1 MYSYTFSKD
10 DTDKVT
16 QKTQDYSNMLDDFK
30 KIDDKYNLTTDSVT
44 FEKQTFT
51 KPSDEEIQKQAQNS
65 LENYKNTSLE
75 NIDKEYKEKSAYLQ
89 SQIEDAQ
96 SSANK
101 QKEETKDLYSQLKQD
116 ASNDATKRGLA
127 RSSIV
132 INILD
137 AFDQGMIDEIN
148 KINEEISTKVESLN
162 NQKELLSE
170 QRQSALNAFDISYAV
185 ELSTKIDE
193 INAELLEQEQ
203 KVIEYNN
210 KIAEK
215 EAEYEQQRNQDTL
228 DRAEFIEK
236 YGEDALLDLK
246 QSEKYNIAL
255 AYLSTLSKEDALS
268 ELETNKTYSSELGP
282 KYFNRLKV
290 LINDRE

>member
-101 QKEETKDLYSQLKQD
+101 QKEETKDLYSQ
-116 ASNDATKRGLA
+116 
-127 RSSIV
+127 
-132 INILD
+132 
-137 AFDQGMIDEIN
+137 
-148 KINEEISTKVESLN
+148 
-162 NQKELLSE
+162 QKEDLQGLQLS
-170 QRQSALNAFDISYAV
+170 
-185 ELSTKIDE
+185 
-193 INAELLEQEQ
+193 
-203 KVIEYNN
+203 
-210 KIAEK
+210 
-215 EAEYEQQRNQDTL
+215 
-228 DRAEFIEK
+228 
-236 YGEDALLDLK
+236 
-246 QSEKYNIAL
+246 
-255 AYLSTLSKEDALS
+255 
-268 ELETNKTYSSELGP
+268 
-282 KYFNRLKV
+282 
-290 LINDRE
+290 